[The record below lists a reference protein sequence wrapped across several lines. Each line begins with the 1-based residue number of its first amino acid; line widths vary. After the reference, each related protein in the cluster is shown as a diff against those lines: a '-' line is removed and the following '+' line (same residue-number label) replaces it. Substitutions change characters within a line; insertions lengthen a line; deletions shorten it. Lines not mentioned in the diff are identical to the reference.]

1 MDGRNTD
8 GQHVDERWISNPTA
22 GARNLLENCVGLTAG
37 ETVLLV
43 CENSRYGH
51 YDRAVGDLVGKVAED
66 MGATVFEI
74 DISPIQGPEDFP
86 DMVGAAMEKAD
97 HAVFFSQAGD
107 QVRFCKTPGK
117 ATKTMTY
124 TLDLDLLGSPFG
136 TVHHGLMGEMVD
148 LLRHTWAK
156 GGEWRVT
163 CPMGTDLTGQLEP
176 HSVTDKE
183 QNAFSVNL
191 FPNGILPPVG
201 AATMTGR
208 AATRC
213 VMATQNRRYDPDGL
227 VLDDTAYIDIAD
239 GRITG
244 FDGAAADT
252 VSAHYD
258 HVAKLFDID
267 RSFVHSWHT
276 GHHPKAHYHAPMTDD
291 LVRWGTVT
299 FNSPR
304 YTHIHTCGDY
314 PPGEIAIIIIDATIT
329 LNGEVLWDAGRFAFT
344 DRPEVQALLAKYPG
358 NDDAFE
364 MLWDIGLGDVWDKA
378 S

>member
-1 MDGRNTD
+1 MS
-8 GQHVDERWISNPTA
+8 GQNPDLQWISNPAA
-22 GARNLLENCVGLTAG
+22 GAKNLLENCVGLTSG
-37 ETVLLV
+37 ETLLLV

-51 YDRAVGDLVGKVAED
+51 YDRGVAEVVGKVAED

-74 DISPIQGPEDFP
+74 AIPPIQGPEDFP
-86 DMVGAAMEKAD
+86 EMVGTAMQSAD

-124 TLDLDLLGSPFG
+124 ALDLDLLGSPFG
-136 TVHHGLMGEMVD
+136 TVHHGLMCEMVE
-148 LLRHTWAK
+148 LLRHKWAE

-163 CPMGTDLTGQLEP
+163 CPMGTDLAGQLEP
-176 HSVTDKE
+176 HPVEKKE
-183 QNAFSVNL
+183 RNAFTVAL
-191 FPNGILPPVG
+191 FPHGILPPIG

-213 VMATQNRRYDPDGL
+213 VMATQNRRYEPDGL
-227 VLDDTAYIDIAD
+227 VLDDTVGIAIED
-239 GRITG
+239 GRIVG
-244 FDGAAADT
+244 FDGESADA
-252 VSAHYD
+252 VRAHYD
-258 HVAKLFDID
+258 HVSGLFGID
-267 RSFVHSWHT
+267 RDFVHSWHT
-276 GHHPKAHYHAPMTDD
+276 GHHPKTHYSDSMLDNI
-291 LVRWGTVT
+291 VRWGTVT

-329 LNGEVLWDAGRFAFT
+329 LNDDVLWDAGRLAFT
-344 DRPEVQALLAKYPG
+344 DRPDVQALLARYPG
-358 NDDAFE
+358 NEDAFD
-364 MLWDIGLGDVWDKA
+364 MLWNIGLGETWNMA